1 MALWGNK
8 DNKHSGGT
16 VTVNYANLTVT
27 GSGTTFGQVGAA
39 ATGDIIRF
47 GSAFA
52 GATDGLG
59 GANRFEGDAVI
70 TAIGGTQ
77 SLEIHSASGL
87 SGGAIVNHNFQIS
100 ESPKS
105 HPADAARSRKGHS
118 ATNRG
123 ASIFVND
130 VNAVVAAG
138 STIVYVS
145 GNPTG
150 SGVTTGNIV
159 QAQVGQHG
167 HPRTQ
172 VVGRVFSAG
181 TTSITIDAA
190 IPETDFVFKI
200 ADNVG
205 HAIGESVLTVFPA
218 NHRLGHAHVR
228 EIRVNDTFVAGTNS
242 IAIGT
247 VTQHQLLDR
256 AVITLKSGL
265 TAAILA
271 DLFGARVTIRQG
283 LFTGTGITV
292 VGLETTR
299 TTQTQV
305 VGVSTTG
312 QQASV
317 GTAFE
322 TGVGWVGVTTYV
334 DQHGSLR
341 IKKEVLC
348 SLSGIQTGN
357 TPIYDANPTG

>member
-1 MALWGNK
+1 MALWGNN
-8 DNKHSGGT
+8 DNKYSGGT

-27 GSGTTFGQVGAA
+27 GAGTTFGQVGAA

-47 GSAFA
+47 GAAFA
-52 GATDGLG
+52 GASDGFG
-59 GANRFEGDAVI
+59 GADSFEGDAVI

-100 ESPKS
+100 ESPKFS
-105 HPADAARSRKGHS
+105 PANAARSRKGHS

-130 VNAVVAAG
+130 VNAPVAAG
-138 STIVYVS
+138 STIVFVT

-150 SGVTTGNIV
+150 SGVTTGNVV
-159 QAQVGQHG
+159 QAQVGKQG

-172 VVGRVFSAG
+172 IVGRVQSAG

-200 ADNVG
+200 GDLVG
-205 HAIGESVLTVFPA
+205 HSVGDSVLTVFPA
-218 NHRLGHAHVR
+218 NHRLGHDFVE
-228 EIRVNDTFVAGTNS
+228 EIRVNDTLVVGTNS
-242 IAIGT
+242 VAIGT
-247 VTQHQLLDR
+247 VRAEPLRRR

-265 TAAILA
+265 TQAIAA
-271 DLFGARVTIRQG
+271 DLFGARVTVRQG

-299 TTQTQV
+299 STQTQV

-312 QQASV
+312 QQSSV
-317 GTAFE
+317 GTVWEAG
-322 TGVGWVGVTTYV
+322 TGWVGVTTYM
-334 DQHGSLR
+334 DNHGNLR

-348 SLSGIQTGN
+348 AMSGIQTGN
-357 TPIYDANPTG
+357 APIYDANPLA